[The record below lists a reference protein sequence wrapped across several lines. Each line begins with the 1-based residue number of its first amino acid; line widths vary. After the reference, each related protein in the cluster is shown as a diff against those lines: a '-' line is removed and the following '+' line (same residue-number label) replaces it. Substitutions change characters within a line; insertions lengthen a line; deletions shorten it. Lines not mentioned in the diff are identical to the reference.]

1 MNLTKTSKDRFLAID
16 ANAIVHRAFHA
27 YPSTLQTTDGIQVN
41 AVYGFTVMLLSAL
54 KLFDPKYV
62 LCAFDTS
69 KPTFRHVEFVDY
81 KATRKPTDQSLIA
94 QFPLVEEVLKAFN
107 IPILKKEGFEADD
120 ILGTISKSVSN
131 GKWINENLEL
141 YILSGDRDLL
151 QLVNEKVKICLPSG
165 NFKNLVAYDREETF
179 KYMGIYP
186 EQIVDYKAI
195 AGDSSDNIPGIKGV
209 GNKSALELLQ
219 KYGDLDTIYKN
230 LKDVKPRQAN
240 LFLEG
245 LEQAELSRK
254 LARIEQEVGV
264 DVHLEEC
271 LLRDFE
277 KERVLEVFKKY
288 SFRSLIPRLDEIK
301 KSEAENL
308 SSQLDMFSTEEK
320 GEIVWS
326 NADEVSKYL
335 KTSKSMT
342 LVYISEEESLL
353 DEEFF
358 LVRLADGNIKDFLLK
373 EMPEIESFSGEIT
386 TYGWEEMAVQYRS
399 NTLPNNI
406 LDISLFAH
414 LIHSERKS
422 YLLKDLAFDYSTKS
436 LPEKFSPYN
445 ATAVLDVVGEIVENL
460 TERGDRMGLHEYTKA
475 SLNENLGITKEVFRN
490 IVKRIEVPTSVVLAN
505 MEKRGVAVD
514 TEYLGSLDVE
524 VKERIRN
531 IEREIFDTVGH
542 EFNISSPKQLSD
554 VLFKELGLSGGKKL
568 STRESVLTDL
578 LGQHPC
584 IEKILEYR
592 QLTKISGTYTGPLL
606 EMSKDTREIH
616 TDFKQTGT
624 TSGRLSSVN
633 PNMQNIPA
641 QGEWAE
647 KLRRTFVARKGYKF
661 LGMDYSQIELRIMA
675 DMSRDNLLIEDFNND
690 LDIHSA
696 TASRI
701 LDKEIEEITKAERS
715 VGKTVNFGILFG
727 QTSFGLASMLR
738 VPNDVALG
746 YIQAYFTHYL
756 GVEEYIRNLEKDAY
770 RNGYVQSM
778 FGTTRHIPG
787 IKSKNIRNRRAAQ
800 REAVNMPIQG
810 SESDIMKL
818 AMIELQKMINTEYEE
833 SAYILLQV
841 HDELVFEVREDV
853 INSFREKA
861 KKIMESVVSLE
872 VPLKVSSSVGDN
884 MSELK

>member
-69 KPTFRHVEFVDY
+69 KPTFRHIEFVDY

-120 ILGTISKSVSN
+120 ILGTISKSVST

-271 LLRDFE
+271 LLRDFK

-326 NADEVSKYL
+326 NADEVSKSL

-373 EMPEIESFSGEIT
+373 EMPEVESFSGEIT

-445 ATAVLDVVGEIVENL
+445 ATAVLDVVEEIVENL

-524 VKERIRN
+524 VKERIRK

-606 EMSKDTREIH
+606 EMSKDTKEIH

-647 KLRRTFVARKGYKF
+647 KLRRTFVARKCYKL

-675 DMSRDNLLIEDFNND
+675 DMSRDDLLIEDFNND

-818 AMIELQKMINTEYEE
+818 AMIELQKMINTEYENT
-833 SAYILLQV
+833 AYILLQV

>member
-69 KPTFRHVEFVDY
+69 KPTFRHIEFVDY

-120 ILGTISKSVSN
+120 ILGTISKSVST

-647 KLRRTFVARKGYKF
+647 KLRRTFVARKGYKL

>member
-1 MNLTKTSKDRFLAID
+1 MNLTKTSKNRFLAID

-69 KPTFRHVEFVDY
+69 KPTFRHIEFVDY

-120 ILGTISKSVSN
+120 ILGTISKSITN
-131 GKWINENLEL
+131 GKWVNENLEL

-151 QLVNEKVKICLPSG
+151 QLVNEKVKVCLPSG
-165 NFKNLVAYDREETF
+165 NFKNLVAYDKQETY

-254 LARIEQEVGV
+254 LARIEQEVGI

-326 NADEVSKYL
+326 NADEVSKSL

-373 EMPEIESFSGEIT
+373 EMPEVESFSGEIT

-445 ATAVLDVVGEIVENL
+445 ATAVLDVVEEIVENL

-524 VKERIRN
+524 VKERIRK

-606 EMSKDTREIH
+606 EMSKDMKEIH

-647 KLRRTFVARKGYKF
+647 KLRRTFVARKGYKL

-727 QTSFGLASMLR
+727 QTSFGLASILR

-818 AMIELQKMINTEYEE
+818 AMIELQKMINTEYENT
-833 SAYILLQV
+833 AYILLQV

>member
-69 KPTFRHVEFVDY
+69 KPTFRHIEFVDY
-81 KATRKPTDQSLIA
+81 KATRKTTDQSLIA

-120 ILGTISKSVSN
+120 ILGTISKSVST

-301 KSEAENL
+301 KSEAEKL

-647 KLRRTFVARKGYKF
+647 KLRRTFVARKGYKL

-818 AMIELQKMINTEYEE
+818 AMIELQKMINTEYENT
-833 SAYILLQV
+833 AYILLQV

>member
-69 KPTFRHVEFVDY
+69 KPTFRHIEFVDY

-301 KSEAENL
+301 KSEAGNL

-326 NADEVSKYL
+326 NSDEVSKYL

-342 LVYISEEESLL
+342 LVYISKEESLL
-353 DEEFF
+353 DQEFF

-373 EMPEIESFSGEIT
+373 EILDIASFSGEIT

-399 NTLPNNI
+399 NTLPSNI

-514 TEYLGSLDVE
+514 TEYLRSLDVE
-524 VKERIRN
+524 VKERIRK

-606 EMSKDTREIH
+606 EMSKDMKEIH

-647 KLRRTFVARKGYKF
+647 KLRRTFVARKGYKL

>member
-69 KPTFRHVEFVDY
+69 KPTFRHIEFVDY

-120 ILGTISKSVSN
+120 ILGTISKSVST

-326 NADEVSKYL
+326 NADEVSKSL

-386 TYGWEEMAVQYRS
+386 TYGWEEMAVQYSS

-514 TEYLGSLDVE
+514 TEYLRSLDVE
-524 VKERIRN
+524 VKEKIRK

-606 EMSKDTREIH
+606 EMSKDMKEIH

-647 KLRRTFVARKGYKF
+647 KLRRTFVARKGYKL